1 MVASPVARTREICMA
16 GSAQWWVILTTR
28 YGKDIENPSKDDLSH
43 AIMEELRNED
53 TAAMTEGNCAEH
65 SNAWLRC
72 GTDAGPIYM
81 LCVNRDG
88 TTSLTEFVDQ
98 DADDPIEELTR
109 KMSLE
114 KVLELCLLLAEGN
127 PDKVEAELANDN
139 PIDAL
144 LPERHSRR
152 D

>member
-1 MVASPVARTREICMA
+1 MA
-16 GSAQWWVILTTR
+16 GNAHGWLMLTTR

-53 TAAMTEGNCAEH
+53 MAAMTEGNCSEH
-65 SNAWLRC
+65 SSAWLRC
-72 GTDAGPIYM
+72 GTNAGPIYM

-88 TTSLTEFVDQ
+88 TTSLSKFVNQ

-109 KMSLE
+109 KISLE
-114 KVLELCLLLAEGN
+114 KALALCILLAERN

-139 PIDAL
+139 PIGAQ
-144 LPERHSRR
+144 
-152 D
+152 